1 MNDVSTTPLQVGW
14 REWVAL
20 PELGIRRIKAKIDTG
35 ARTSSLHAFAVTM
48 FTEDGRRRVRFGLH
62 PMQRKD
68 KPERFFEADVVDEER
83 WVTDSGGHR
92 EQRPV
97 IRTALLVGTVSWPI
111 EITLASRDSMRFRL
125 LLGRSAMQGHLT
137 IDPAASYVM
146 GKRRRIKETPATTEG
161 SR

>member
-1 MNDVSTTPLQVGW
+1 MNQVPTTPQQVGW

-20 PELGIRRIKAKIDTG
+20 PDLGIKRIKAKIDTG
-35 ARTSSLHAFAVTM
+35 ARTSSLHAFAVVM
-48 FTEDGRRRVRFGLH
+48 FTEAGRRRVRFGLH
-62 PMQRKD
+62 PMQHKD

-97 IRTALLVGTVSWPI
+97 ILTALQVGAMSWPI

-137 IDPAASYVM
+137 IDPAASYVT
-146 GKRRRIKETPATTEG
+146 GKRRKTRKTEFNEE
-161 SR
+161 RT